1 MRKCFDFCD
10 IKKVTFSV
18 EKGNSLSQLMLTAPS
33 EREPCALLAEEGG
46 ISQREM
52 SGGVAQ
58 IQNSKKA
65 IGNDC
70 FFAYMR
76 QFDCRYV
83 SCAMVS
89 MTVS

>member
-18 EKGNSLSQLMLTAPS
+18 EKGNSLSRLAPTAPS
-33 EREPCALLAEEGG
+33 EREPCAFLAEEG

-65 IGNDC
+65 IVSDC